1 MQKADRDQILGNVQ
15 GHDRDK
21 FQTFIYNYRAKRRAA
36 SGGQIPVPDML
47 EAAGDDLT
55 PILRKA
61 MEAVVSRDEMGPNA
75 GDVPPDFDLRR
86 MGSDAR
92 VRLSGFKGLRPV
104 VLIFGSYT

>member
-21 FQTFIYNYRAKRRAA
+21 FQTFIYNYRAKRSAA
-36 SGGQIPVPDML
+36 SGGQIPAPDML

-61 MEAVVSRDEMGPNA
+61 MEAVARDEMGPNT
-75 GDVPPDFDLRR
+75 GDVRRDFDLKR

-92 VRLSGFKGLRPV
+92 VRLLGFKCLRPV